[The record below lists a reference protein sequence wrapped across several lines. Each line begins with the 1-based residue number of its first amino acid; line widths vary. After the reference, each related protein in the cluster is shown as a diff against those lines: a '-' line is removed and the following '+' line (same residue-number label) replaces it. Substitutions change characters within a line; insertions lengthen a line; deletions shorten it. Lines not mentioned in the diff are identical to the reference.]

1 MPYGY
6 PGYGYGGYM
15 QPAGGYAP
23 VPSPYPS
30 PMPQPQQMQ
39 QVANMPKPQPEP
51 PAQMQGQQ
59 GGQLNIICRPVASM
73 EEAKAVPTDFSGAL
87 LVLTDFS
94 HGAIYT
100 KALNYQDGSAIFR
113 TYRLE
118 GYYAPPEPQIEK
130 LPEYADKK
138 DLDALRALLPDPT
151 FGLSL
156 LSTISSGMSRASSRD
171 FVTAFMQLILPF

>member
-23 VPSPYPS
+23 VPAPYPS

-130 LPEYADKK
+130 LPEYAEKK
-138 DLDALRALLPDPT
+138 DLDALRERMDELSERIG
-151 FGLSL
+151 GLTNVGTKSN
-156 LSTISSGMSRASSRD
+156 GGRASNANKPTD
-171 FVTAFMQLILPF
+171 

>member
-6 PGYGYGGYM
+6 PNYGYGGYM
-15 QPAGGYAP
+15 QPVGGYAP
-23 VPSPYPS
+23 VPAPYPS

-39 QVANMPKPQPEP
+39 QVANMPPKPQPEP
-51 PAQMQGQQ
+51 SAQMQGQQ

-130 LPEYADKK
+130 SPEYAEKK
-138 DLDALRALLPDPT
+138 DLDALRERMDELSERIG
-151 FGLSL
+151 GLTNVGTKSN
-156 LSTISSGMSRASSRD
+156 SGRASNANKPTD
-171 FVTAFMQLILPF
+171 

>member
-6 PGYGYGGYM
+6 PNYGYGGYM
-15 QPAGGYAP
+15 QPVGGYAP
-23 VPSPYPS
+23 APTPYPS
-30 PMPQPQQMQ
+30 SMSQQMPQA
-39 QVANMPKPQPEP
+39 ANMPKPQPEP
-51 PAQMQGQQ
+51 AAQMQGQQ

-118 GYYAPPEPQIEK
+118 EYYSPAESQIEK
-130 LPEYADKK
+130 LPEYAEKK
-138 DLDALRALLPDPT
+138 ELDALRARMEE
-151 FGLSL
+151 LSERIGGMNNVGTK
-156 LSTISSGMSRASSRD
+156 SNSGRASNANKLTD
-171 FVTAFMQLILPF
+171 